1 MSYSR
6 NRAIAIAVCEGPMTT
21 TQAAAHFQVSTR
33 TVSRIAAA
41 YRSGGLEALTPKTT
55 RPHTNPNATPARIVE
70 QILTLRHALAR
81 DGLDNGAQSIYNHL
95 DPATRPSTTT
105 IWRILRRHD
114 QIINQPQKRPRSSW
128 KRFEASL
135 PNETWQSDFTHVR
148 LANDT
153 SVEVISWLDD
163 HSRYLLHV
171 SAHFRIT
178 GPIVIKTFLTTTNTY
193 GLPAST
199 LTDNGMVYTTRL
211 AGGNKGERNQPNGF
225 EQLLADLGITQ
236 KNGSPNHPTTQG
248 KIERYHQ
255 TLKKWLQAHP
265 PAANLKD
272 LNQQLTTFQT
282 IYNTKRPHR
291 AINRQTPHTA
301 YHAKPKAEPTIT
313 LGTHPYRV
321 RLDTVNTNGT
331 ITMRYQGQ
339 LRHLGI
345 GRGHKNKTIIALT
358 HNNEVII
365 IEKTTGEIIA
375 EHKIDPT
382 KNYQP
387 KRTKDAGHPPKKA
400 DK

>member
-1 MSYSR
+1 
-6 NRAIAIAVCEGPMTT
+6 MTT

-33 TVSRIAAA
+33 TVRRIAAA

-255 TLKKWLQAHP
+255 TLKNGSKP
-265 PAANLKD
+265 TR
-272 LNQQLTTFQT
+272 QQ
-282 IYNTKRPHR
+282 
-291 AINRQTPHTA
+291 
-301 YHAKPKAEPTIT
+301 PT
-313 LGTHPYRV
+313 
-321 RLDTVNTNGT
+321 
-331 ITMRYQGQ
+331 
-339 LRHLGI
+339 
-345 GRGHKNKTIIALT
+345 
-358 HNNEVII
+358 
-365 IEKTTGEIIA
+365 
-375 EHKIDPT
+375 
-382 KNYQP
+382 
-387 KRTKDAGHPPKKA
+387 
-400 DK
+400 